1 MKKRVARTFNLSI
14 LTVGALLVGSLPL
27 IAQDSPKSIVNHAVS
42 AVSFGVSAPVR
53 QLANLPVHHGLYGDY
68 PLLQGLGPWTR
79 RAAGSGVDTVEQS
92 FADSPSMF
100 TIDVTARAIGWGFPN
115 FNAAAAKRSFPDANI
130 AVGDTQI
137 VQVADDSGAVF
148 DKSTGIALTPAMPI
162 RRLWSSGP
170 CSKSSSFFGNA
181 IVQWDKAADR
191 WLIAINVLNNYSGP
205 YYACIAISTSD
216 DALGTYYTYQFLFKN
231 GGYPDQMR
239 LGVWTPGG
247 SADSYFQTQNNYGP
261 YGLGRTYV
269 GPEPCAYDRDKMLVG
284 DPTAE
289 QVCLQIIVPPPPHP
303 NRLFALFPSDVDSNT
318 PPPAGQDELL
328 FSLWSNYQLALYSF
342 HIDWSN
348 PSGAS
353 ITGTGGSQ
361 LISIPYFNLTDCTTP
376 QDKTGFFCVPQG
388 NSRIKLEVLGDR
400 LLYRLV
406 YYNDDPSSPS
416 PSQHWLVLHDV
427 QTDAAQGS
435 PRQAERWYEFT
446 APQMAVDYTGL
457 SLYQSGTYAPDSNS
471 RWMGSIARDSS
482 GNIMMGYSES
492 SSNLIPSVAIT
503 GRLVS
508 DLPLGTMEAEQFVFY
523 GAAPQKA
530 LPGRWGEYT
539 SMRLDPDGC
548 TLWYTAGYFLIPVG
562 LDWDTGIS
570 SATFAPAHCTPAP

>member
-14 LTVGALLVGSLPL
+14 LTVGALLLGSLPL
-27 IAQDSPKSIVNHAVS
+27 IAQDSQKSIVNHVAY
-42 AVSFGVSAPVR
+42 FGVSAPVR
-53 QLANLPVHHGLYGDY
+53 QLAMLPVHHGLSGDY
-68 PLLQGLGPWTR
+68 PLLQGPR

-92 FADSPSMF
+92 KADPASNF

-115 FNAAAAKRSFPDANI
+115 FNAAAAKRSFPDTNI

-148 DKSTGIALTPAMPI
+148 DKSTGVALTPAMPI
-162 RRLWSSGP
+162 RTLFKSIGGP
-170 CSKSSSFFGNA
+170 CSKSSSFMGNA

-191 WLIAINVLNNYSGP
+191 WLIAINVLDNYSGP
-205 YYACIAISTSD
+205 YSACIAISTSG
-216 DALGTYYTYQFLFKN
+216 DALGTYYLYQFPLSNRYPGDN

-261 YGLGRTYV
+261 HGLGSTYV
-269 GPEPCAYDRDKMLVG
+269 GAEPCAYDRDKMLVG
-284 DPTAE
+284 DHTAK
-289 QVCLQIIVPPPPHP
+289 QVCFQLSS
-303 NRLFALFPSDVDSNT
+303 NDFALLPSDVDSNT
-318 PPPAGQDELL
+318 PPPANQDELL

-570 SATFAPAHCTPAP
+570 SATFAPANCTPAP

>member
-191 WLIAINVLNNYSGP
+191 WLIAINVLDNFSGP
-205 YYACIAISTSD
+205 YYACVAISTSD
-216 DALGTYYTYQFLFKN
+216 DALGTYYLYQYLFTN
-231 GGYPDQMR
+231 GGYPDSQKWS
-239 LGVWTPGG
+239 VWT
-247 SADSYFQTQNNYGP
+247 DSYFQSVDNFGP
-261 YGLGRTYV
+261 HPPVSAYV
-269 GPEPCAYDRDKMLVG
+269 GAEPCAYDRAKMLVG

-289 QVCLQIIVPPPPHP
+289 QFCFQLSP
-303 NRLFALFPSDVDSNT
+303 NDFALLPGDIDSPT
-318 PPPAGQDELL
+318 LPPAGQDEFL
-328 FSLWSNYQLALYSF
+328 FSLWDTSHLALYSF
-342 HIDWSN
+342 HVDWTN
-348 PSGAS
+348 PANNS
-353 ITGTGGSQ
+353 ITGEGGTQ
-361 LISIPYFNLTDCTTP
+361 LISVPYFNGACNGQFL
-376 QDKTGFFCVPQG
+376 GFCVPQG
-388 NSRIKLEVLGDR
+388 NSSIKLEVTGDR

-406 YYNDDPSSPS
+406 YYNDSAPVSPSPGSPS
-416 PSQHWLVLHDV
+416 PSQHWLALNDV
-427 QTDAAQGS
+427 QADQGQ
-435 PRQAERWYEFT
+435 QAERWYEFT
-446 APQMAVDYTGL
+446 APQAVSTVADI

-471 RWMGSIARDSS
+471 RWAGSIARDSI
-482 GNIMMGYSES
+482 GDIMMGYSES
-492 SSNLIPSVAIT
+492 SSKLIPAIAIT

-508 DLPLGTMEAEQFVFY
+508 DLPLGTMEDEQFVFY
-523 GAAPQKA
+523 GSAPQKDRG
-530 LPGRWGEYT
+530 GRWGEYT

-548 TLWYTAGYFLIPVG
+548 TLWYTSEYFLIPVP
-562 LDWDTGIS
+562 LDWDTEIS
-570 SATFAPAHCTPAP
+570 SATFAGCPPPPE

>member
-14 LTVGALLVGSLPL
+14 LTVGALLLGSLPL
-27 IAQDSPKSIVNHAVS
+27 IAQDSQKSIVNHVAY
-42 AVSFGVSAPVR
+42 FGVSAPVR
-53 QLANLPVHHGLYGDY
+53 QLAMLPVHHGLSGDY
-68 PLLQGLGPWTR
+68 PLLQGPR

-92 FADSPSMF
+92 KADPASNF

-115 FNAAAAKRSFPDANI
+115 FNAAAAKRSFPDTNI

-148 DKSTGIALTPAMPI
+148 DKSTGVALTPAMPI
-162 RRLWSSGP
+162 RTLFKSIGGP
-170 CSKSSSFFGNA
+170 CSKSSSFMGNA

-191 WLIAINVLNNYSGP
+191 WLIAINVLDNYSGP
-205 YYACIAISTSD
+205 YSACIAISTSG
-216 DALGTYYTYQFLFKN
+216 DALGTYYLYQFPLSNRYPGDN

-261 YGLGRTYV
+261 HGLGSTYV
-269 GPEPCAYDRDKMLVG
+269 GAEPCAYDRDKMLVG
-284 DPTAE
+284 DHTAK
-289 QVCLQIIVPPPPHP
+289 QVCFQLSS
-303 NRLFALFPSDVDSNT
+303 NDFALLPSDVDSNT
-318 PPPAGQDELL
+318 PPPANQDELL

-348 PSGAS
+348 PGGAT
-353 ITGTGGSQ
+353 ITGNDGSQ
-361 LISIPYFNLTDCTTP
+361 LISVPYFNLTACPTP
-376 QDKTGFFCVPQG
+376 QDITGYFCVPQG

-406 YYNDDPSSPS
+406 YYNDNATS
-416 PSQHWLVLHDV
+416 SQHWLVLHDV
-427 QTDAAQGS
+427 QTDAALGS

-446 APQMAVDYTGL
+446 APQVAVDYTML
-457 SLYQSGTYAPDSNS
+457 SLLQSGTYAPDSNS

-492 SSNLIPSVAIT
+492 SSQMIPSIAIT

-508 DLPLGTMEAEQFVFY
+508 DPLGQMEGEQFVFY

-530 LPGRWGEYT
+530 LPGQWGEYT

-548 TLWYTAGYFLIPVG
+548 TLWYTSEYFLIPVA

-570 SATFAPAHCTPAP
+570 SATFAPANCTPAP

>member
-14 LTVGALLVGSLPL
+14 LTVGALLLGGLPL
-27 IAQDSPKSIVNHAVS
+27 FAQDSPKSTVNHP
-42 AVSFGVSAPVR
+42 VSFGVSAPVR
-53 QLANLPVHHGLYGDY
+53 QLAKLPVHHGVPGDY
-68 PLLQGLGPWTR
+68 PLLKGPR
-79 RAAGSGVDTVEQS
+79 RAAGSGLDTVEQRQ
-92 FADSPSMF
+92 ADIPSNF
-100 TIDVTARAIGWGFPN
+100 TIGGTAIGIGWGFPN

-289 QVCLQIIVPPPPHP
+289 QVCLQIIVPPPP
-303 NRLFALFPSDVDSNT
+303 
-318 PPPAGQDELL
+318 
-328 FSLWSNYQLALYSF
+328 
-342 HIDWSN
+342 N
-348 PSGAS
+348 P
-353 ITGTGGSQ
+353 
-361 LISIPYFNLTDCTTP
+361 
-376 QDKTGFFCVPQG
+376 
-388 NSRIKLEVLGDR
+388 
-400 LLYRLV
+400 
-406 YYNDDPSSPS
+406 
-416 PSQHWLVLHDV
+416 H
-427 QTDAAQGS
+427 
-435 PRQAERWYEFT
+435 
-446 APQMAVDYTGL
+446 
-457 SLYQSGTYAPDSNS
+457 
-471 RWMGSIARDSS
+471 
-482 GNIMMGYSES
+482 
-492 SSNLIPSVAIT
+492 
-503 GRLVS
+503 
-508 DLPLGTMEAEQFVFY
+508 
-523 GAAPQKA
+523 
-530 LPGRWGEYT
+530 
-539 SMRLDPDGC
+539 
-548 TLWYTAGYFLIPVG
+548 
-562 LDWDTGIS
+562 
-570 SATFAPAHCTPAP
+570 